1 MAKILVIEDNQDI
14 QSLLIDVLP
23 QHQLTAA
30 RNGATGLSAWKN
42 GTFDLIILDL
52 MLPGVTGESILQT
65 IRQTD
70 SVPIL
75 VLTAVQDKAKTAA
88 LLTAGA
94 NDYLTKPFDIGEL
107 QARVAVQLRATQ
119 PQQSILH
126 VGNVTLNLRS
136 REALVADQPLTLARK
151 EFDLL
156 AQLMAQ
162 PHRVFSKEELYN
174 AVWHEDYL
182 GAENTLNVHLSHL
195 RTKLNTDATPTN
207 YIQSVWGIGVRFE

>member
-14 QSLLIDVLP
+14 QSLLKDVLQ

-30 RNGATGLSAWKN
+30 LNGATGLNAWKN

-70 SVPIL
+70 SVPVL
-75 VLTAVQDKAKTAA
+75 VLTAVQDKGKTAA

-107 QARVAVQLRATQ
+107 KARVAVQLRSQQ
-119 PQQSILH
+119 PQLAQLRVGTVALDTNSREVR
-126 VGNVTLNLRS
+126 VGNASISL
-136 REALVADQPLTLARK
+136 PRK

-156 AQLMAQ
+156 AQLMGQ
-162 PHRVFSKEELYN
+162 PHRVFTKEELYN

-195 RTKLNTDATPTN
+195 RTKLNPASGATN

>member
-1 MAKILVIEDNQDI
+1 
-14 QSLLIDVLP
+14 
-23 QHQLTAA
+23 
-30 RNGATGLSAWKN
+30 LSTWKN

-65 IRQTD
+65 IRETD
-70 SVPIL
+70 SIPIL

-107 QARVAVQLRATQ
+107 KARVAVQLRSRQ
-119 PQQSILH
+119 PQQNKLH
-126 VGNVTLNLRS
+126 VGTITLNLRS
-136 REALVADQPLTLARK
+136 RETLVADHPISLARK

-156 AQLMAQ
+156 AHLMAQ

-174 AVWHEDYL
+174 TVWHEDYL

-195 RTKLNTDATPTN
+195 RTKLNADDPQAN